1 MKQEHAGKSLE
12 ILISKFPHLKISY
25 QEIFPSD
32 HRTKNVYLT
41 NVGLAKSREG
51 LWWFEYV

>member
-32 HRTKNVYLT
+32 HRTKNVYL
-41 NVGLAKSREG
+41 K
-51 LWWFEYV
+51 F